1 MVNNFKLIILLLLA
15 FFIPITLSNDLSD
28 HVPSLLKNN
37 PEHSHLL
44 RLVAAISEQGHFSK
58 KKISNESSHLILKNY
73 LNTLDSQK
81 IYFTQS
87 DINYFQ
93 RYRYKIDDALK
104 NGNLEPIF
112 DIFRIYRLRVQQRI
126 EYSIKIIN
134 STNSF
139 LVDDEYDFSRDN
151 VKWQK
156 DVSILDTSWEKKSK
170 NDLLSI
176 LLAGQEINTAKKTLN
191 KRYQKFLNRINNYDS
206 NDVIDIFLNSYVHF
220 LDPHS
225 NYLNP
230 NRAEEYEIQ
239 TTLSYQGIGARLEL
253 SDDYVQIESI
263 IPGSPAFKNGE
274 LKPLDKIIG
283 VLDNESNDLIDV
295 IGWELDEVV
304 KLIRGPKNT
313 DVTLQILPTGSN
325 PDGNPYL
332 LTLERDEVELEQQ
345 AASSYIE
352 TINNAQGTYSIGIIK
367 VPSFYQDF
375 AARRRGDKDYRSTTL
390 DVKKIVENLVDI
402 GIDALTIDLRGNSGG
417 LLDEAAS
424 LTGLFIND
432 GPLVQLKD
440 TNEKIDVIEDP
451 IPGSIYDG
459 PMVVLIDRF
468 SASASEIFAGAIQDY
483 RRGIIIGQKTYGKGS
498 VQSLYPLDRY
508 SRFTSKKG
516 FGQLTLTIAKYYR
529 VTGAGTQNKG
539 VIPDIVLP
547 SFIDEK
553 LIGEETKINS
563 LPWDKIPSLEF
574 NTNNSLKEPIHF
586 IENNFKSRS
595 ENNLPFDYLKED
607 IKRSFE
613 QRENSIVSLN
623 IETRTASREQILKDN
638 KGRRSSRL
646 KALGFE
652 EDSFDDFR
660 NQTILNE
667 IYNMVVDYINYL
679 NPPVLNDEENLF
691 VEVSNQ

>member
-15 FFIPITLSNDLSD
+15 FSIPITLSNDLSD

-139 LVDDEYDFSRDN
+139 LVDDEYDFSREN

-191 KRYQKFLNRINNYDS
+191 KRYQKFLSRINNYDS

-375 AARRRGDKDYRSTTL
+375 TARRRGDKDYRSTTL

-483 RRGIIIGQKTYGKGS
+483 KRGIIIGQKTYGKGS

-547 SFIDEK
+547 SFIDER

-574 NTNNSLKEPIHF
+574 NTNNSLNEPIHF

-652 EDSFDDFR
+652 EESFDDFR

>member
-1 MVNNFKLIILLLLA
+1 MVNNFKLITLLLLV
-15 FFIPITLSNDLSD
+15 FFTPITLSNDLLD
-28 HVPSLLKNN
+28 HVPALLKNN

-44 RLVAAISEQGHFSK
+44 KLVAAISEQGHFSK
-58 KKISNESSHLILKNY
+58 KKITNESSHLILNNY

-139 LVDDEYDFSRDN
+139 LADEEYDFGRDN

-253 SDDYVQIESI
+253 SDDYVQIQSI

-283 VLDNESNDLIDV
+283 VLDNESNDLVDV

-352 TINNAQGTYSIGIIK
+352 TIKNAQGTYSIGIIK

-375 AARRRGDKDYRSTTL
+375 TARRRGDKDYRSTTL

-483 RRGIIIGQKTYGKGS
+483 SRGIIIGQKTYGKGS
-498 VQSLYPLDRY
+498 VQSLVPLDRY
-508 SRFTSKKG
+508 SKFTSKKG

-595 ENNLPFDYLKED
+595 ENNLSFDYLKED

-623 IETRTASREQILKDN
+623 IETRTASREQILKEN

-660 NQTILNE
+660 DQTILNE

-679 NPPVLNDEENLF
+679 NPPVLNDEENLL
-691 VEVSNQ
+691 VEVTNQ

>member
-1 MVNNFKLIILLLLA
+1 MLNHYKIITLLLLVI
-15 FFIPITLSNDLSD
+15 FTPITLSDDLAD
-28 HVPSLLKNN
+28 HAPSLLESS
-37 PEHSHLL
+37 PEQSHLL
-44 RLVAAISEQGHFSK
+44 KLVTAISEQGHFSK
-58 KKISNESSHLILKNY
+58 KKITNESSHLILKNY

-104 NGNLEPIF
+104 NGNLEPVF

-126 EYSIKIIN
+126 EYSMNTIN
-134 STNSF
+134 STTSF
-139 LVDDEYDFSRDN
+139 VADEEYDFRREN
-151 VKWQK
+151 TQWQK
-156 DVSILDTSWEKKSK
+156 DDSILDAFWAKKSK
-170 NDLLSI
+170 NDLLSL

-230 NRAEEYEIQ
+230 SRAEEYEIQ

-253 SDDYVQIESI
+253 SDDYVQIQSI

-313 DVTLQILPTGSN
+313 NVTLQILPTGSN
-325 PDGNPYL
+325 PDSNPYL

-352 TINNAQGTYSIGIIK
+352 TINNAQGSYSIGVIK
-367 VPSFYQDF
+367 IPSFYQDF
-375 AARRRGDKDYRSTTL
+375 TARRRGDKDYRSTTL
-390 DVKKIVENLVDI
+390 DVEKIVENLVEI
-402 GIDALTIDLRGNSGG
+402 GIDAITIDLRGNSGG

-424 LTGLFIND
+424 LTGLFINE

-440 TNEKIDVIEDP
+440 TNEKIDVIDDP

-459 PMVVLIDRF
+459 PMIVLIDRF

-483 RRGIIIGQKTYGKGS
+483 SRGIIIGQKTYGKGS

-516 FGQLTLTIAKYYR
+516 FGQLTLTVAKYYR

-547 SFIDEK
+547 SFIDES
-553 LIGEETKINS
+553 LIGEETKINA
-563 LPWDKIPSLEF
+563 LPWDKIPSLKF
-574 NTNNSLKEPIHF
+574 NTNKPLNEPIHF

-595 ENNLPFDYLKED
+595 NNNLAFDYLKED

-613 QRENSIVSLN
+613 QREDSIVSLN
-623 IETRTASREQILKDN
+623 IETRTASREHILNDN
-638 KGRRSSRL
+638 KGRRSNRL

-667 IYNMVVDYINYL
+667 IYHMVVDYINYL
-679 NPPVLNDEENLF
+679 KPPVSTDEDNLF
-691 VEVSNQ
+691 VEVSN

>member
-1 MVNNFKLIILLLLA
+1 MVNNFKLITLLLLV
-15 FFIPITLSNDLSD
+15 FFTPITLSNDLLD
-28 HVPSLLKNN
+28 HVPALLKNN

-44 RLVAAISEQGHFSK
+44 KLVTAISEQGHFSK
-58 KKISNESSHLILKNY
+58 KKITNESSHLILNNY

-139 LVDDEYDFSRDN
+139 LADEEYDFSRDN

-253 SDDYVQIESI
+253 SDDYVQIQSI

-283 VLDNESNDLIDV
+283 VLDNESNDLVDV

-352 TINNAQGTYSIGIIK
+352 TIKNSQGTYSIGIIK

-375 AARRRGDKDYRSTTL
+375 TARRRGDKDYRSTTL

-432 GPLVQLKD
+432 GPLVQLKG

-483 RRGIIIGQKTYGKGS
+483 SRGIIIGQKTYGKGS

-595 ENNLPFDYLKED
+595 ENNLSFDYLKED

-623 IETRTASREQILKDN
+623 IETRSASREQILKDN
-638 KGRRSSRL
+638 KDRRSSRL
-646 KALGFE
+646 KVLGFE

-679 NPPVLNDEENLF
+679 NSPVLNDEENLL
-691 VEVSNQ
+691 VEVTNQ

>member
-139 LVDDEYDFSRDN
+139 LVDDEYDFSREN

-191 KRYQKFLNRINNYDS
+191 KRYQKFLNRINNYES

-230 NRAEEYEIQ
+230 HRAEEYEIQ

-253 SDDYVQIESI
+253 SDDYVQIQSI

-283 VLDNESNDLIDV
+283 VLDNESNDLVDV

-313 DVTLQILPTGSN
+313 NVTLQILPTGSN

-352 TINNAQGTYSIGIIK
+352 TIKNAQGTYSIGIIK

-375 AARRRGDKDYRSTTL
+375 TARRRGDKDYRSTTL

-483 RRGIIIGQKTYGKGS
+483 SRGIIIGQKTYGKGS

-623 IETRTASREQILKDN
+623 IETRTASREQILKEN

>member
-1 MVNNFKLIILLLLA
+1 MVNNFKLITLLLLV
-15 FFIPITLSNDLSD
+15 FFTPITLSNDLLD
-28 HVPSLLKNN
+28 HVPALLKNN

-44 RLVAAISEQGHFSK
+44 KLVAAISEQGHFSK
-58 KKISNESSHLILKNY
+58 KKITNESSHLILNNY

-139 LVDDEYDFSRDN
+139 LADEEYDFGRDN

-253 SDDYVQIESI
+253 SDDYVQIQSI

-283 VLDNESNDLIDV
+283 VLDNESNDLVDV

-352 TINNAQGTYSIGIIK
+352 TIINAQGTYSIGIIK

-375 AARRRGDKDYRSTTL
+375 TARRRGDKDYRSTTL

-432 GPLVQLKD
+432 GPLVQLKG

-483 RRGIIIGQKTYGKGS
+483 SRGIIIGQKTYGKGS

-595 ENNLPFDYLKED
+595 ENNLSFDYLKED

-623 IETRTASREQILKDN
+623 IETRTASREQILKEN

-660 NQTILNE
+660 DQTILNE

-679 NPPVLNDEENLF
+679 NPPVLNDEENLL
-691 VEVSNQ
+691 VEVTNQ

>member
-139 LVDDEYDFSRDN
+139 LVDDEYDFSREN

-191 KRYQKFLNRINNYDS
+191 KRYQKFLSRINNYDS

-253 SDDYVQIESI
+253 SDDYVQIQSI

-375 AARRRGDKDYRSTTL
+375 TARRRGDKDYRSTTL

-432 GPLVQLKD
+432 GPLVQLKS

-679 NPPVLNDEENLF
+679 NPPVLNDEENLL
-691 VEVSNQ
+691 VEVTNQ

>member
-1 MVNNFKLIILLLLA
+1 MVNNFKLITLLLLA
-15 FFIPITLSNDLSD
+15 FFIPITLSNDLPD
-28 HVPSLLKNN
+28 HVPSLLKYN

-44 RLVAAISEQGHFSK
+44 RLVVAISEQGHFSK

-93 RYRYKIDDALK
+93 RYRYTIDDALK

-139 LVDDEYDFSRDN
+139 LVDDEYDFSREN

-191 KRYQKFLNRINNYDS
+191 KRYQKFLNRINNYES
-206 NDVIDIFLNSYVHF
+206 NDVVDIFLNSYVHF

-253 SDDYVQIESI
+253 SDDYVQIQSI

-283 VLDNESNDLIDV
+283 VLDNESNELIDV

-375 AARRRGDKDYRSTTL
+375 TARRRGDKDYRSTTL

-483 RRGIIIGQKTYGKGS
+483 KRGIIIGQKTYGKGS

-508 SRFTSKKG
+508 SRFTSRKG

-547 SFIDEK
+547 SFIDER

-652 EDSFDDFR
+652 EESFDDFR

>member
-1 MVNNFKLIILLLLA
+1 MLNRYKTIILLSLVI
-15 FFIPITLSNDLSD
+15 FTPITLSDDSAN
-28 HVPSLLKNN
+28 HVPSLLKSN
-37 PEHSHLL
+37 PEQSHLL
-44 RLVAAISEQGHFSK
+44 KLVTAISEQGHFSK
-58 KKISNESSHLILKNY
+58 KKITNESSHLILKNY

-81 IYFTQS
+81 MYFTQS

-104 NGNLEPIF
+104 NGNLEPVF

-126 EYSIKIIN
+126 EYSMNTIN
-134 STNSF
+134 STTSF
-139 LVDDEYDFSRDN
+139 IANEEYDFRREN
-151 VKWQK
+151 TQWQK
-156 DVSILDTSWEKKSK
+156 DDAILDTYWAKKSK

-191 KRYQKFLNRINNYDS
+191 KRYLKFLNRINNYDS

-253 SDDYVQIESI
+253 SDEYVQIQGI

-313 DVTLQILPTGSN
+313 NVTLQILPTGSN
-325 PDGNPYL
+325 PDSNPYL

-352 TINNAQGTYSIGIIK
+352 TINNAQGSYSIGVIK

-375 AARRRGDKDYRSTTL
+375 TARRRGDKDYRSTTL
-390 DVKKIVENLVDI
+390 DVEKIVENLVEI
-402 GIDALTIDLRGNSGG
+402 GIDAITIDLRGNSGG

-424 LTGLFIND
+424 LTGLFINE

-440 TNEKIDVIEDP
+440 TNEKIDVINDP

-483 RRGIIIGQKTYGKGS
+483 SRGIIIGQKTYGKGS

-516 FGQLTLTIAKYYR
+516 FGQLTLTVAKYYR

-547 SFIDEK
+547 SFIDAN
-553 LIGEETKINS
+553 LIGEETKINA
-563 LPWDKIPSLEF
+563 LPWDRIPSLKF
-574 NTNNSLKEPIHF
+574 NTNKSLKEPIYF

-595 ENNLPFDYLKED
+595 NNNLPFDYLKED

-613 QRENSIVSLN
+613 QREDSIVSLN
-623 IETRTASREQILKDN
+623 IETRTASREQILNDN
-638 KGRRSSRL
+638 KDRRSNRL
-646 KALGFE
+646 KVLGFE

-667 IYNMVVDYINYL
+667 IYHMVVDYINYL
-679 NPPVLNDEENLF
+679 KPPASTDKDNLY
-691 VEVSNQ
+691 VEISN

>member
-1 MVNNFKLIILLLLA
+1 MVNNFKLITLLLLV
-15 FFIPITLSNDLSD
+15 FFTPITLSNDLLD
-28 HVPSLLKNN
+28 HVPALLKNN

-44 RLVAAISEQGHFSK
+44 KLVTAISEQGHFSK
-58 KKISNESSHLILKNY
+58 KKITNESSHLILNNY

-139 LVDDEYDFSRDN
+139 LADEEYDFSRDN

-253 SDDYVQIESI
+253 SDDYVQIQSI

-283 VLDNESNDLIDV
+283 VLDNESNDLVDV

-352 TINNAQGTYSIGIIK
+352 TIKNAQGTYSIGIIK

-375 AARRRGDKDYRSTTL
+375 TARRRGDKDYRSTTL

-483 RRGIIIGQKTYGKGS
+483 SRGIIIGQKTYGKGS
-498 VQSLYPLDRY
+498 VQSLVPLDRY

-595 ENNLPFDYLKED
+595 ENNLSFDYLKED

-623 IETRTASREQILKDN
+623 IETRTASREQILKEN

-679 NPPVLNDEENLF
+679 NPPVLNDEENLL
-691 VEVSNQ
+691 VEVTNQ

>member
-1 MVNNFKLIILLLLA
+1 MVNNFKLITLLLLA

-93 RYRYKIDDALK
+93 RYRYTIDDALK

-139 LVDDEYDFSRDN
+139 LVDDEYDFSREN

-191 KRYQKFLNRINNYDS
+191 KRYKKFLNRINNYES

-230 NRAEEYEIQ
+230 HRAEEYEIQ

-253 SDDYVQIESI
+253 SDDYVQIQSI

-283 VLDNESNDLIDV
+283 VLDNESNELIDV

-375 AARRRGDKDYRSTTL
+375 TARRRGDKDYRSTTL

-432 GPLVQLKD
+432 GPLVQLKS

-652 EDSFDDFR
+652 EESFDDFR

-691 VEVSNQ
+691 VEASNQ

>member
-1 MVNNFKLIILLLLA
+1 MLNRYKTIILLSLVI
-15 FFIPITLSNDLSD
+15 FTPITLSDDSAN
-28 HVPSLLKNN
+28 HVPSLLKSN
-37 PEHSHLL
+37 PEQSHLL
-44 RLVAAISEQGHFSK
+44 KLVTAISEQGHFSK
-58 KKISNESSHLILKNY
+58 KKITNESSHLILKNY

-81 IYFTQS
+81 MYFTQS

-104 NGNLEPIF
+104 NGNLEPVF

-126 EYSIKIIN
+126 EYSMNTIN
-134 STNSF
+134 STTSF
-139 LVDDEYDFSRDN
+139 IANEEYDFRREN
-151 VKWQK
+151 TQWQK
-156 DVSILDTSWEKKSK
+156 DDAILDTYWAKKSK

-191 KRYQKFLNRINNYDS
+191 KRYLKFLNRINNYDS

-253 SDDYVQIESI
+253 SDEYVQIQGI

-313 DVTLQILPTGSN
+313 NVTLQILPTGSN
-325 PDGNPYL
+325 PDSNPYL

-352 TINNAQGTYSIGIIK
+352 TINNAQGSYSIGVIK

-375 AARRRGDKDYRSTTL
+375 TARRRGDKDYRSTTL
-390 DVKKIVENLVDI
+390 DVEKIVENLVEI
-402 GIDALTIDLRGNSGG
+402 GIDAITIDLRGNSGG

-424 LTGLFIND
+424 LTGLFINE

-440 TNEKIDVIEDP
+440 TNEKIDVINDP

-483 RRGIIIGQKTYGKGS
+483 SRGIIIGQKTYGKGS

-516 FGQLTLTIAKYYR
+516 FGQLTLTVAKYYR

-547 SFIDEK
+547 SFIDEN
-553 LIGEETKINS
+553 LIGEETKINA
-563 LPWDKIPSLEF
+563 LPWDRIPSLKF
-574 NTNNSLKEPIHF
+574 NTNKSLKEPIYF

-595 ENNLPFDYLKED
+595 NNNLPFDYLKED

-613 QRENSIVSLN
+613 QREDSIVSLN
-623 IETRTASREQILKDN
+623 IETRTASREQILNDN
-638 KGRRSSRL
+638 KDRRSNRL
-646 KALGFE
+646 KVLGFE

-667 IYNMVVDYINYL
+667 IYHMVVDYINYL
-679 NPPVLNDEENLF
+679 KPPASTDNDNLY
-691 VEVSNQ
+691 VEISN

>member
-139 LVDDEYDFSRDN
+139 LVDDEYDFSREN

-191 KRYQKFLNRINNYDS
+191 KRYQKFLSRINNYDS

-375 AARRRGDKDYRSTTL
+375 TARRRGDKDYRSTTL

-432 GPLVQLKD
+432 GPLVQLKS

-652 EDSFDDFR
+652 EESFDDFR

-679 NPPVLNDEENLF
+679 NPPVLNDEENLL
-691 VEVSNQ
+691 VEVTNQ

>member
-1 MVNNFKLIILLLLA
+1 MLNRYKTIILLSLVI
-15 FFIPITLSNDLSD
+15 FTPITLSDDSAN
-28 HVPSLLKNN
+28 HVPSLLKSN
-37 PEHSHLL
+37 PEQSHLL
-44 RLVAAISEQGHFSK
+44 KLVTAISEQGHFSK
-58 KKISNESSHLILKNY
+58 KKITNESSHLILKNY

-81 IYFTQS
+81 MYFTQS

-104 NGNLEPIF
+104 NGNLEPVF

-126 EYSIKIIN
+126 EYSMNTIN
-134 STNSF
+134 STTSF
-139 LVDDEYDFSRDN
+139 IANEEYDFRREN
-151 VKWQK
+151 TQWQK
-156 DVSILDTSWEKKSK
+156 DDAILDTYWAKKSK

-191 KRYQKFLNRINNYDS
+191 KRYLKFLNRINNYDS

-253 SDDYVQIESI
+253 SDEYVQIQGI

-283 VLDNESNDLIDV
+283 VLDNESNDMIDV

-313 DVTLQILPTGSN
+313 NVTLQILPTGSN
-325 PDGNPYL
+325 PDSNPYL

-352 TINNAQGTYSIGIIK
+352 TINNAQGSYSIGVIK

-375 AARRRGDKDYRSTTL
+375 TARRRGDKDYRSTTL
-390 DVKKIVENLVDI
+390 DVEKIVENLVEI
-402 GIDALTIDLRGNSGG
+402 GIDAITIDLRGNSGG

-424 LTGLFIND
+424 LTGLFINE

-440 TNEKIDVIEDP
+440 TNEKIDVINDP

-483 RRGIIIGQKTYGKGS
+483 SRGIIIGQKTYGKGS

-508 SRFTSKKG
+508 SRYTSKKG
-516 FGQLTLTIAKYYR
+516 FGQLTLTVAKYYR

-547 SFIDEK
+547 SFIDEN
-553 LIGEETKINS
+553 LIGEETKINA
-563 LPWDKIPSLEF
+563 LPWDRIPSLKF
-574 NTNNSLKEPIHF
+574 NTNKSLKEPIYF

-595 ENNLPFDYLKED
+595 NNNLPFDYLKED
-607 IKRSFE
+607 IERSFE
-613 QRENSIVSLN
+613 QREDSIVSLN
-623 IETRTASREQILKDN
+623 IETRTASREQILNDN
-638 KGRRSSRL
+638 KDRRSNRL
-646 KALGFE
+646 KVLGFE

-667 IYNMVVDYINYL
+667 IYHMVVDYVNYL
-679 NPPVLNDEENLF
+679 KPPESTDKDNLY
-691 VEVSNQ
+691 VEISN

>member
-1 MVNNFKLIILLLLA
+1 MVNNFKLITLLLLV
-15 FFIPITLSNDLSD
+15 FFTPITLSNDLLD
-28 HVPSLLKNN
+28 HVPALLKNN

-44 RLVAAISEQGHFSK
+44 KLVAAISEQGHFSK
-58 KKISNESSHLILKNY
+58 KKITNESSHLILNNY

-139 LVDDEYDFSRDN
+139 LADEEYDFSRDN

-253 SDDYVQIESI
+253 SDDYVQIQSI

-283 VLDNESNDLIDV
+283 VLDNESNDLVDV

-352 TINNAQGTYSIGIIK
+352 TIKNAQGTYSIGIIK

-375 AARRRGDKDYRSTTL
+375 TARRRGDKDYRSTTL

-483 RRGIIIGQKTYGKGS
+483 SRGIIIGQKTYGKGS

-574 NTNNSLKEPIHF
+574 NTNNSLKEPIHY

-595 ENNLPFDYLKED
+595 ENNLSFDYLKED

-623 IETRTASREQILKDN
+623 IETRTASREQILKEN

-679 NPPVLNDEENLF
+679 NPPVLNDEENLL
-691 VEVSNQ
+691 VEVTNQ

>member
-139 LVDDEYDFSRDN
+139 LVDDEYDFSREN

-191 KRYQKFLNRINNYDS
+191 KRYKKFLNRINNYES

-230 NRAEEYEIQ
+230 HRAEEYEIQ

-253 SDDYVQIESI
+253 SDDYVQIQSI

-375 AARRRGDKDYRSTTL
+375 TARRRGDKDYRSTTL

-432 GPLVQLKD
+432 GPLVQLKS

-483 RRGIIIGQKTYGKGS
+483 SRGIIIGQKTYGKGS

-623 IETRTASREQILKDN
+623 IETRTASREQILKEN

-652 EDSFDDFR
+652 EESFDDFR

>member
-1 MVNNFKLIILLLLA
+1 MVNNFKLITLLLLV
-15 FFIPITLSNDLSD
+15 FFTPITLSNDLLD
-28 HVPSLLKNN
+28 HVPALLKNN

-44 RLVAAISEQGHFSK
+44 KLVTAISEQGHFSK
-58 KKISNESSHLILKNY
+58 KKITNESSHLILNNY

-139 LVDDEYDFSRDN
+139 LADEEYDFSRDN

-191 KRYQKFLNRINNYDS
+191 KRYQKFLNRTNNYDS

-253 SDDYVQIESI
+253 SDDYVQIQSI

-283 VLDNESNDLIDV
+283 VLDNESNDLVDV

-352 TINNAQGTYSIGIIK
+352 TIKNAQGTYSIGIIK

-375 AARRRGDKDYRSTTL
+375 TARRRGDKDYRSTTL

-483 RRGIIIGQKTYGKGS
+483 SRGIIIGQKTYGKGS
-498 VQSLYPLDRY
+498 VQSLVPLDRY
-508 SRFTSKKG
+508 SKFTSKKG

-595 ENNLPFDYLKED
+595 ENNLSFDYLKED

-623 IETRTASREQILKDN
+623 IETRTASREQILKEN

-679 NPPVLNDEENLF
+679 NPPVLNDEENLL
-691 VEVSNQ
+691 VEVTNQ

>member
-1 MVNNFKLIILLLLA
+1 MVNNFKLITLLLLA
-15 FFIPITLSNDLSD
+15 FFIPITLSNDLPD
-28 HVPSLLKNN
+28 HVPSLLKYN

-139 LVDDEYDFSRDN
+139 LVDDEYDFSREN

-191 KRYQKFLNRINNYDS
+191 KRYKKFLNRINNYES

-230 NRAEEYEIQ
+230 HRAEEYEIQ

-283 VLDNESNDLIDV
+283 VLDNESNDLVDV

-313 DVTLQILPTGSN
+313 NVTLQILPTGSN

-432 GPLVQLKD
+432 GPLVQLKS

-652 EDSFDDFR
+652 EESFDDFR

-691 VEVSNQ
+691 VEASNQ

>member
-1 MVNNFKLIILLLLA
+1 MLNRYKTIILLSLVI
-15 FFIPITLSNDLSD
+15 FTPITLSDDSAN
-28 HVPSLLKNN
+28 HVPSLLKSN
-37 PEHSHLL
+37 PEQSHLL
-44 RLVAAISEQGHFSK
+44 KLVTAISEQGHFSK
-58 KKISNESSHLILKNY
+58 KKITNESSHLILKNY

-81 IYFTQS
+81 MYFTQS

-104 NGNLEPIF
+104 NGNLEPVF

-126 EYSIKIIN
+126 EYSMNTIN
-134 STNSF
+134 STTSF
-139 LVDDEYDFSRDN
+139 IANEEYDFRREN
-151 VKWQK
+151 TQWQK
-156 DVSILDTSWEKKSK
+156 DDAILDTYWAKKSK

-191 KRYQKFLNRINNYDS
+191 KRYLKFLNRINNYDS

-253 SDDYVQIESI
+253 SDEYVQIQGI

-313 DVTLQILPTGSN
+313 NVTLQILPTGSN
-325 PDGNPYL
+325 PDSNPYL

-352 TINNAQGTYSIGIIK
+352 TINNAQGSYSIGVIK

-375 AARRRGDKDYRSTTL
+375 TARRRGDKDYRSTTL
-390 DVKKIVENLVDI
+390 DVEKIVENLVEI
-402 GIDALTIDLRGNSGG
+402 GIDAITIDLRGNSGG

-424 LTGLFIND
+424 LTGLFINE

-440 TNEKIDVIEDP
+440 TNEKIDVINDP

-483 RRGIIIGQKTYGKGS
+483 SRGIIIGQKTYGKGS

-516 FGQLTLTIAKYYR
+516 FGQLTLTVAKYYR

-547 SFIDEK
+547 SFIDEN
-553 LIGEETKINS
+553 LIGEETKINA
-563 LPWDKIPSLEF
+563 LPWDRIPSLKF
-574 NTNNSLKEPIHF
+574 NTNKSLKEPIYF
-586 IENNFKSRS
+586 IENHFKSRS
-595 ENNLPFDYLKED
+595 NNNLPFDYLKED

-613 QRENSIVSLN
+613 QREDSIVSLN
-623 IETRTASREQILKDN
+623 IETRTASREQILNDN
-638 KGRRSSRL
+638 KDRRSNRL
-646 KALGFE
+646 KVLGFE

-667 IYNMVVDYINYL
+667 IYHMVVDYINYL
-679 NPPVLNDEENLF
+679 KPPASTDKDNLY
-691 VEVSNQ
+691 VEIPN

>member
-15 FFIPITLSNDLSD
+15 FFIPITLSNDLPD
-28 HVPSLLKNN
+28 HVPSLLKYN

-191 KRYQKFLNRINNYDS
+191 KRYQKFLSRINNYDS

-375 AARRRGDKDYRSTTL
+375 TARRRGDKDYRSTTL

-432 GPLVQLKD
+432 GPLVQLKS

-691 VEVSNQ
+691 VEASNQ

>member
-15 FFIPITLSNDLSD
+15 FFIPITLSNDLPD
-28 HVPSLLKNN
+28 HVPSLLKYN

-93 RYRYKIDDALK
+93 RYRYTIDDALK

-139 LVDDEYDFSRDN
+139 LVDDEYDFSREN

-191 KRYQKFLNRINNYDS
+191 KRYQKFLSRINNYDS

-432 GPLVQLKD
+432 GPLVQLKS

-652 EDSFDDFR
+652 EESFDDFR

>member
-1 MVNNFKLIILLLLA
+1 MVNNFKLITLLLLA
-15 FFIPITLSNDLSD
+15 FFIPITLSNDLPD
-28 HVPSLLKNN
+28 HVPSLLKYN

-139 LVDDEYDFSRDN
+139 LVDDEYDFSREN

-191 KRYQKFLNRINNYDS
+191 KRYQKFLNRINNYES

-253 SDDYVQIESI
+253 SDDYVQIQSI

-283 VLDNESNDLIDV
+283 VLDNESNELIDV

-691 VEVSNQ
+691 VEASNQ

>member
-191 KRYQKFLNRINNYDS
+191 KRYQKFLSRINNYDS

-375 AARRRGDKDYRSTTL
+375 TARRRGDKDYRSTTL

-432 GPLVQLKD
+432 GPLVQLKS

-483 RRGIIIGQKTYGKGS
+483 KRGIIIGQKTYGKGS

>member
-191 KRYQKFLNRINNYDS
+191 KRYQKFLSRINNYDS

-375 AARRRGDKDYRSTTL
+375 TARRRGDKDYRSTTL

-432 GPLVQLKD
+432 GPLVQLKS

-691 VEVSNQ
+691 VEASNQ

>member
-1 MVNNFKLIILLLLA
+1 MVNNFKLITLLLLA
-15 FFIPITLSNDLSD
+15 FFIPITLSNDLPD
-28 HVPSLLKNN
+28 HVPSLLKYN

-139 LVDDEYDFSRDN
+139 LVDDEYDFSREN

-191 KRYQKFLNRINNYDS
+191 KRYQKFLNRINNYES

-253 SDDYVQIESI
+253 SDDYVQIQSI

-283 VLDNESNDLIDV
+283 VLDNESNELIDV

-483 RRGIIIGQKTYGKGS
+483 KRGIIIGQKTYGKGS

-547 SFIDEK
+547 SFIDER

-652 EDSFDDFR
+652 EESFDDFR

>member
-1 MVNNFKLIILLLLA
+1 MLNRYKTIILLSLVI
-15 FFIPITLSNDLSD
+15 FTPITLSDDSAN
-28 HVPSLLKNN
+28 HVPSLLKSN
-37 PEHSHLL
+37 PEQSHLL
-44 RLVAAISEQGHFSK
+44 KLVTAISEQGHFSK
-58 KKISNESSHLILKNY
+58 KKITNESSHLILKNY

-81 IYFTQS
+81 MYFIQS

-104 NGNLEPIF
+104 NGNLEPVF

-126 EYSIKIIN
+126 EYSMNTIN
-134 STNSF
+134 STTSF
-139 LVDDEYDFSRDN
+139 LANEEYDFRREN
-151 VKWQK
+151 TQWQK
-156 DVSILDTSWEKKSK
+156 DDVILDTYWAKKSK

-191 KRYQKFLNRINNYDS
+191 KRYLKFLNRINNYDS

-253 SDDYVQIESI
+253 SDEYVQIQGI

-283 VLDNESNDLIDV
+283 VLDNESNDMIDV

-313 DVTLQILPTGSN
+313 NVTLQILPTGSN
-325 PDGNPYL
+325 PDSNPYL

-352 TINNAQGTYSIGIIK
+352 TINNAQGSYSIGVIK

-375 AARRRGDKDYRSTTL
+375 TARRRGDKDYRSTTL
-390 DVKKIVENLVDI
+390 DVEKIVENLVEI
-402 GIDALTIDLRGNSGG
+402 GIDAITIDLRGNSGG

-424 LTGLFIND
+424 LTGLFINE

-440 TNEKIDVIEDP
+440 TNEKIDVINDP

-483 RRGIIIGQKTYGKGS
+483 SRGIIIGQKTYGKGS

-516 FGQLTLTIAKYYR
+516 FGQLTLTVAKYYR

-547 SFIDEK
+547 SFIDEN
-553 LIGEETKINS
+553 LIGEETKINA
-563 LPWDKIPSLEF
+563 LPWDRIPSLKF
-574 NTNNSLKEPIHF
+574 NTNKSLKEPIYF

-595 ENNLPFDYLKED
+595 NNNLPFDYLKED

-613 QRENSIVSLN
+613 QREDSIVSLN
-623 IETRTASREQILKDN
+623 IETRTASREQNLNDN
-638 KGRRSSRL
+638 KDRRSNRL
-646 KALGFE
+646 KVLGFE

-667 IYNMVVDYINYL
+667 IYHMVVDYINYL
-679 NPPVLNDEENLF
+679 KPPSSTDKDNLY
-691 VEVSNQ
+691 VEISN

>member
-139 LVDDEYDFSRDN
+139 LVDDEYDFSREN

-191 KRYQKFLNRINNYDS
+191 KRYQKFLSRINNYDS

-283 VLDNESNDLIDV
+283 VLDNESNDLVDV

-313 DVTLQILPTGSN
+313 NVTLQILPTGSN

-375 AARRRGDKDYRSTTL
+375 TARRRGDKDYRSTTL

-483 RRGIIIGQKTYGKGS
+483 KRGIIIGQKTYGKGS

-679 NPPVLNDEENLF
+679 NPPVLNDEENLL
-691 VEVSNQ
+691 VEVTNQ

>member
-1 MVNNFKLIILLLLA
+1 MLNRYKTIILLSLVI
-15 FFIPITLSNDLSD
+15 FTPITVSD
-28 HVPSLLKNN
+28 DSANHVPSLLKSN
-37 PEHSHLL
+37 PEQSHLL
-44 RLVAAISEQGHFSK
+44 KLVTAISEQGHFSK
-58 KKISNESSHLILKNY
+58 KKITNESSHLILKNY

-81 IYFTQS
+81 MYFTQS

-104 NGNLEPIF
+104 NGNLEPVF

-126 EYSIKIIN
+126 EYSMNTIN
-134 STNSF
+134 STTSF
-139 LVDDEYDFSRDN
+139 IANEEYDFRREN
-151 VKWQK
+151 TQWQK
-156 DVSILDTSWEKKSK
+156 DDAILDTYWAKKSK

-191 KRYQKFLNRINNYDS
+191 KRYLKFLNRINNYDS

-253 SDDYVQIESI
+253 SDEYVQIQGI

-283 VLDNESNDLIDV
+283 VLDNKSNELIDV

-313 DVTLQILPTGSN
+313 NVTLQILPTGSN
-325 PDGNPYL
+325 PDSNPYL

-352 TINNAQGTYSIGIIK
+352 TINNAQGSYSIGVIK

-375 AARRRGDKDYRSTTL
+375 SARRRGDKDYRSTTL
-390 DVKKIVENLVDI
+390 DVEKIVENLVKI
-402 GIDALTIDLRGNSGG
+402 GIDAITIDLRGNSGG

-424 LTGLFIND
+424 LTGLFINE

-440 TNEKIDVIEDP
+440 TNEKIDVINDP

-483 RRGIIIGQKTYGKGS
+483 SRGIIIGQKTYGKGS

-516 FGQLTLTIAKYYR
+516 FGQLTLTVAKYYR

-547 SFIDEK
+547 SFIDEN
-553 LIGEETKINS
+553 LIGEETKINA
-563 LPWDKIPSLEF
+563 LPWDRIPSLKF
-574 NTNNSLKEPIHF
+574 NTNKSLKEPIYF
-586 IENNFKSRS
+586 IENHFKSRS
-595 ENNLPFDYLKED
+595 NNNLPFDYLKED

-613 QRENSIVSLN
+613 QREDSIVSLN
-623 IETRTASREQILKDN
+623 IETRTASREQILNDN
-638 KGRRSSRL
+638 KDRRSNRL
-646 KALGFE
+646 KVLGFE

-667 IYNMVVDYINYL
+667 IYHMVVDYINYL
-679 NPPVLNDEENLF
+679 KPPASTDKDNLY
-691 VEVSNQ
+691 VEIPN

>member
-1 MVNNFKLIILLLLA
+1 MVNNFKLITLLLLA
-15 FFIPITLSNDLSD
+15 FFIPITLSNDLPD
-28 HVPSLLKNN
+28 HVPSLLKYN

-139 LVDDEYDFSRDN
+139 LVDDEYDFSREN

-253 SDDYVQIESI
+253 SDDYVQIQSI

-283 VLDNESNDLIDV
+283 VLDNESNDLVDV

-313 DVTLQILPTGSN
+313 NVTLQILPTGSN

-375 AARRRGDKDYRSTTL
+375 TARRRGDKDYRSTTL

-432 GPLVQLKD
+432 GPLVQLKS

-483 RRGIIIGQKTYGKGS
+483 SRGIIIGQKTYGKGS

>member
-1 MVNNFKLIILLLLA
+1 MVNNFKLITLLLLV
-15 FFIPITLSNDLSD
+15 FFTPITLSNDLLD
-28 HVPSLLKNN
+28 HVPALLKNN

-44 RLVAAISEQGHFSK
+44 KLVTAISEQGHFSK
-58 KKISNESSHLILKNY
+58 KKITNESSHLILNNY

-139 LVDDEYDFSRDN
+139 LADEEYDFSRDN

-253 SDDYVQIESI
+253 SDDYVQIQSI

-283 VLDNESNDLIDV
+283 VLDNESNDLVDV

-352 TINNAQGTYSIGIIK
+352 TIKNAQGTYSIGIIK

-375 AARRRGDKDYRSTTL
+375 TARRRGDKDYRSTTL

-483 RRGIIIGQKTYGKGS
+483 SRGIIIGQKTYGKGS

-595 ENNLPFDYLKED
+595 ENNLSFDYLKED

-623 IETRTASREQILKDN
+623 IETRTASREQILKEN

-679 NPPVLNDEENLF
+679 NPPVLNDEENLL
-691 VEVSNQ
+691 VEVTNQ

>member
-1 MVNNFKLIILLLLA
+1 MVNNFKLITLLLLA
-15 FFIPITLSNDLSD
+15 FFIPITLSNDLPD
-28 HVPSLLKNN
+28 HVPSLLKYN

-93 RYRYKIDDALK
+93 RYRYTIDDALK

-139 LVDDEYDFSRDN
+139 LVDDEYDFSREN

-191 KRYQKFLNRINNYDS
+191 KRYQKFLNRINNYES

-253 SDDYVQIESI
+253 SDDYVQIQSI

-483 RRGIIIGQKTYGKGS
+483 KRGIIIGQKTYGKGS

-547 SFIDEK
+547 SFIDER

-652 EDSFDDFR
+652 EESFDDFR

>member
-1 MVNNFKLIILLLLA
+1 MVNNFKLITLLLLA
-15 FFIPITLSNDLSD
+15 FFIPITLSNDLPD
-28 HVPSLLKNN
+28 HVPSLLKYN

-93 RYRYKIDDALK
+93 RYRYTIDDALK

-139 LVDDEYDFSRDN
+139 LVDDEYDFSREN

-191 KRYQKFLNRINNYDS
+191 KRYQKFLSRINNYDS

-253 SDDYVQIESI
+253 SDDYVQIQSI

-283 VLDNESNDLIDV
+283 VLDNESNELIDV

-375 AARRRGDKDYRSTTL
+375 TARRRGDKDYRSTTL

-483 RRGIIIGQKTYGKGS
+483 KRGIIIGQKTYGKGS

-652 EDSFDDFR
+652 EESFD
-660 NQTILNE
+660 
-667 IYNMVVDYINYL
+667 
-679 NPPVLNDEENLF
+679 
-691 VEVSNQ
+691 

>member
-1 MVNNFKLIILLLLA
+1 MLNRYKTIILLSLVI
-15 FFIPITLSNDLSD
+15 FTPITLSDDSAN
-28 HVPSLLKNN
+28 HVPSLLKSN
-37 PEHSHLL
+37 PEQSHLL
-44 RLVAAISEQGHFSK
+44 KLVTAISEQGHFSK
-58 KKISNESSHLILKNY
+58 KKITNESSHLILKNY

-81 IYFTQS
+81 MYFTQS

-104 NGNLEPIF
+104 NGNLEPVF

-126 EYSIKIIN
+126 EYSINTIN
-134 STNSF
+134 STTSF
-139 LVDDEYDFSRDN
+139 LANEEYDFRREN
-151 VKWQK
+151 TQWQK
-156 DVSILDTSWEKKSK
+156 DDVILDTYWAKKSK

-191 KRYQKFLNRINNYDS
+191 KRYLKFLNRINNYDS

-253 SDDYVQIESI
+253 SDEYVQIQGI

-283 VLDNESNDLIDV
+283 VLDNESNDLIDI

-313 DVTLQILPTGSN
+313 NVTLQILPTGSN
-325 PDGNPYL
+325 PDSNPYL

-352 TINNAQGTYSIGIIK
+352 TINNAQGSYSIGVIK

-375 AARRRGDKDYRSTTL
+375 TARRRGDKDYRSTTL
-390 DVKKIVENLVDI
+390 DVEKIVENLVEI
-402 GIDALTIDLRGNSGG
+402 GIDAITIDLRGNSGG

-424 LTGLFIND
+424 LTGLFINE

-440 TNEKIDVIEDP
+440 TNEKIDVINDP

-483 RRGIIIGQKTYGKGS
+483 SRGIIIGQKTYGKGS

-516 FGQLTLTIAKYYR
+516 FGQLTLTVAKYYR

-547 SFIDEK
+547 SFIDEN
-553 LIGEETKINS
+553 LIGEETKINA
-563 LPWDKIPSLEF
+563 LPWDRIPSLKF
-574 NTNNSLKEPIHF
+574 NTNKSLKEPIYF

-595 ENNLPFDYLKED
+595 NNNLPFDYLKED

-613 QRENSIVSLN
+613 QREDSIVSLN
-623 IETRTASREQILKDN
+623 IETRTASREQILNDN
-638 KGRRSSRL
+638 KDRRSNRL
-646 KALGFE
+646 KVLGFE

-667 IYNMVVDYINYL
+667 IYHMVVDYINYL
-679 NPPVLNDEENLF
+679 KPPASTDNDNLY
-691 VEVSNQ
+691 VEISN

>member
-93 RYRYKIDDALK
+93 RYRYTIDDALK

-139 LVDDEYDFSRDN
+139 LVDDEYDFSREN

-191 KRYQKFLNRINNYDS
+191 KRYQKFLSRINNYDS

-432 GPLVQLKD
+432 GPLVQLKS

-483 RRGIIIGQKTYGKGS
+483 KRGIIIGQKTYGKGS

-547 SFIDEK
+547 SFIDER

-563 LPWDKIPSLEF
+563 LPWDKISSLEF

>member
-139 LVDDEYDFSRDN
+139 LVDDEYDFSREN

-191 KRYQKFLNRINNYDS
+191 KRYQKFLSRINNYDS

-253 SDDYVQIESI
+253 SDDYVQIQSI

-283 VLDNESNDLIDV
+283 VLDNESNDLVDV

-313 DVTLQILPTGSN
+313 NVTLQILPTGSN

-375 AARRRGDKDYRSTTL
+375 TARRRGDKDYRSTTL

-679 NPPVLNDEENLF
+679 NPPVLNDEENLL
-691 VEVSNQ
+691 VEVTNQ

>member
-139 LVDDEYDFSRDN
+139 LVDDEYDFSREN

-191 KRYQKFLNRINNYDS
+191 KRYKKFLNRINNYES

-230 NRAEEYEIQ
+230 HRAEEYEIQ

-652 EDSFDDFR
+652 EESFDDFR

-679 NPPVLNDEENLF
+679 NPPVLNDEENLL
-691 VEVSNQ
+691 VEVTNQ

>member
-1 MVNNFKLIILLLLA
+1 MLNRYKTIILLSLVI
-15 FFIPITLSNDLSD
+15 FTPITLSDDSAN
-28 HVPSLLKNN
+28 HVPSLLKSN
-37 PEHSHLL
+37 PEQSHLL
-44 RLVAAISEQGHFSK
+44 KLVTAISEQGHFSK
-58 KKISNESSHLILKNY
+58 KKITNESSHLILKNY

-81 IYFTQS
+81 MYFTQS

-104 NGNLEPIF
+104 NGNLEPVF

-126 EYSIKIIN
+126 EYSMNTIN
-134 STNSF
+134 STTSF
-139 LVDDEYDFSRDN
+139 IANEEYDFRREN
-151 VKWQK
+151 TQWQK
-156 DVSILDTSWEKKSK
+156 DDAILDTYWAKKSK

-191 KRYQKFLNRINNYDS
+191 KRYLKFLNRINNYDS

-253 SDDYVQIESI
+253 SDEYVQIQGI

-283 VLDNESNDLIDV
+283 VLDNESNDMIDV

-313 DVTLQILPTGSN
+313 NVTLQILPTGSN
-325 PDGNPYL
+325 PDSNPYL

-352 TINNAQGTYSIGIIK
+352 TINNAQGSYSIGVIK

-375 AARRRGDKDYRSTTL
+375 TARRRGDKDYRSTTL
-390 DVKKIVENLVDI
+390 DVEKIVENLVEI
-402 GIDALTIDLRGNSGG
+402 GIDAITIDLRGNSGG

-424 LTGLFIND
+424 LTGLFINE

-440 TNEKIDVIEDP
+440 TNEKIDVINDP

-483 RRGIIIGQKTYGKGS
+483 SRGIIIGQKTYGKGS

-516 FGQLTLTIAKYYR
+516 FGQLTLTVAKYYR

-547 SFIDEK
+547 SFIDEN
-553 LIGEETKINS
+553 LIGEETKINA
-563 LPWDKIPSLEF
+563 LPWDRIPSLKF
-574 NTNNSLKEPIHF
+574 NTNKSLKEPIYF

-595 ENNLPFDYLKED
+595 NNNLPFDYLKED

-613 QRENSIVSLN
+613 QREDSIVSLN
-623 IETRTASREQILKDN
+623 IETRTASREQILNDN
-638 KGRRSSRL
+638 KDRRSNRL
-646 KALGFE
+646 KVLGFE

-667 IYNMVVDYINYL
+667 IYHMVVDYINYL
-679 NPPVLNDEENLF
+679 KPPASTDKDNLY
-691 VEVSNQ
+691 VEIPN

>member
-1 MVNNFKLIILLLLA
+1 MVNNFKLITLLLLA
-15 FFIPITLSNDLSD
+15 FFIPITLSNDLPD
-28 HVPSLLKNN
+28 HVPSLLKYN

-93 RYRYKIDDALK
+93 RYRYTIDDALK

-139 LVDDEYDFSRDN
+139 LVDDEYDFSREN

-191 KRYQKFLNRINNYDS
+191 KRYQKFLNRINNYES

-253 SDDYVQIESI
+253 SDDYVQIQSI

-283 VLDNESNDLIDV
+283 VLDNESDELIDV

-375 AARRRGDKDYRSTTL
+375 TARRRGDKDYRSTTL

-483 RRGIIIGQKTYGKGS
+483 KRGIIIGQKTYGKGS

-547 SFIDEK
+547 SFIDER

-563 LPWDKIPSLEF
+563 LPWDKISSLEF

-652 EDSFDDFR
+652 EESFDDFR

-691 VEVSNQ
+691 VEVSN